1 MNKKL
6 AGFLIITAALVS
18 LAVWELWGRESLT
31 YKEVLVLVRDLPAG
45 SVISAE
51 DLDLIR
57 LEKPP
62 EGALTG
68 EDSQE
73 LIGLET
79 AQFVPAGAPLDSA
92 YFRQSRFAVGID
104 TGRGIMAVPQ
114 EWLLSLPQTLRRGD
128 TVDFYSGETRV
139 LTAVV
144 AYARDSANQEV
155 VSYDRERLDASASIH
170 LLEIVGDTEELT
182 ALAAL
187 AAGGERFALL
197 YS

>member
-1 MNKKL
+1 MP
-6 AGFLIITAALVS
+6 VS
-18 LAVWELWGRESLT
+18 R
-31 YKEVLVLVRDLPAG
+31 
-45 SVISAE
+45 
-51 DLDLIR
+51 
-57 LEKPP
+57 
-62 EGALTG
+62 
-68 EDSQE
+68 
-73 LIGLET
+73 
-79 AQFVPAGAPLDSA
+79 
-92 YFRQSRFAVGID
+92 
-104 TGRGIMAVPQ
+104 
-114 EWLLSLPQTLRRGD
+114 LLSLPQTLRRGD

-197 YS
+197 YG